1 VDKSPVLVYA
11 RKKQHGMH
19 YTIDEKDLLHKKK
32 RIKENA
38 SRADAGAPVFVH
50 APYIFPLMLVTV
62 DMAQENSVIAEY
74 IKADL
79 H

>member
-1 VDKSPVLVYA
+1 M
-11 RKKQHGMH
+11 KKT
-19 YTIDEKDLLHKKK
+19 YSTRRSASKK
-32 RIKENA
+32 NA

-50 APYIFPLMLVTV
+50 APYIYPLLLVTV
-62 DMAQENSVIAEY
+62 DMARKNSVIAED

>member
-1 VDKSPVLVYA
+1 MQEKSTMECTIQWM
-11 RKKQHGMH
+11 RKN
-19 YTIDEKDLLHKKK
+19 YSTIRSASTKH
-32 RIKENA
+32 A

-50 APYIFPLMLVTV
+50 APYTYPLMLVAV
-62 DMAQENSVIAEY
+62 DMAQKNSVIAEY